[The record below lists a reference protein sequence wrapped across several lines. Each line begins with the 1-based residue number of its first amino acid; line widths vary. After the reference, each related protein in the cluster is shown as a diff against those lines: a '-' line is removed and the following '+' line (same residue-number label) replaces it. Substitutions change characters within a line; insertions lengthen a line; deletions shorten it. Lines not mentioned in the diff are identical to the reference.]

1 MKENDFLL
9 AQLREDA
16 IIPSKRMEDAGY
28 DVYACFEED
37 YMVIEP
43 GETKLVPT
51 GIASALHPS
60 KCVIL
65 QERGSTGSI
74 ALKKGAGIIDSGYR
88 NEWFVA
94 LTNCSNLSIVIS
106 KISEEEILERLKG
119 EYLVDKDG
127 TTHWMISDDS
137 QFGVRKLFKLY
148 PYTKAIAQAIVVEVP
163 VMETKEITYEE
174 LKAIPSER
182 GMGALGSSGK

>member
-16 IIPSKRMEDAGY
+16 VIPSKRLEDAGY

-43 GETKLVPT
+43 GETKLVST

-163 VMETKEITYEE
+163 IMETKEVTYEE

>member
-16 IIPSKRMEDAGY
+16 VIPSKRLEDAGY

-137 QFGVRKLFKLY
+137 QFGTRKLFKLY

-163 VMETKEITYEE
+163 IMETKEVTYEE

>member
-16 IIPSKRMEDAGY
+16 VIPSKRLEDAGY
-28 DVYACFEED
+28 DVYACFEEE

-106 KISEEEILERLKG
+106 KIPEEEILERLKG

-137 QFGVRKLFKLY
+137 QFGMRKLFKLY
-148 PYTKAIAQAIVVEVP
+148 PYTKAIAQAIVTEVP
-163 VMETKEITYEE
+163 VMEVKEISYEE

>member
-16 IIPSKRMEDAGY
+16 VIPSKRLEDAGY

-43 GETKLVPT
+43 GETKLVST

-94 LTNCSNLSIVIS
+94 LTNCSNLSIIIS

-137 QFGVRKLFKLY
+137 QFGVRKWFKLY
-148 PYTKAIAQAIVVEVP
+148 PYTKAIAQAIVTEVP
-163 VMETKEITYEE
+163 VMEVKEISYEE